1 MSVVAERP
9 ERLARGTARGF
20 AVRALGGDARGAWVL
35 AAGEARGAAEC
46 AAWLRATALRL
57 AVRLDPGPRVRW
69 APGALVRPTCVPGP
83 DAPTALRAWAEDAAG
98 QAAVG
103 EVLEGGGPFGAR
115 FPDVDGGW
123 YELVAEPVSVRT
135 EAAER
140 KAGAPMKE
148 TSVPEDEAGTVRCDA
163 ETDVPHLMRIFAK
176 RLSIHT
182 VGGEPASRTRC
193 GLERHDGVEHVGR
206 VRELREGAVW
216 VTFTR
221 EMPPYQARLLPP
233 CACATG
239 EGLPCGL
246 WEGHGGRCLPA
257 ERERPAPERIGEL
270 GVLLEGAPELARPVR
285 EFVLPR
291 EREEATRT
299 VRAIEAVLDR
309 VLRLCPFPEGVGLS
323 APQIGIPRA
332 AALVQPPWGAPAVI
346 LLNPRVT
353 AASRE
358 TAESYMACPSHPAPR
373 APDRHPRDITVATTT
388 LTGHP
393 LSATYTH
400 PLSHLVHHEIAHL
413 GGAVLPSR
421 PPVRTSRSGV

>member
-1 MSVVAERP
+1 
-9 ERLARGTARGF
+9 
-20 AVRALGGDARGAWVL
+20 
-35 AAGEARGAAEC
+35 
-46 AAWLRATALRL
+46 
-57 AVRLDPGPRVRW
+57 
-69 APGALVRPTCVPGP
+69 
-83 DAPTALRAWAEDAAG
+83 
-98 QAAVG
+98 
-103 EVLEGGGPFGAR
+103 
-115 FPDVDGGW
+115 
-123 YELVAEPVSVRT
+123 
-135 EAAER
+135 
-140 KAGAPMKE
+140 MKE
-148 TSVPEDEAGTVRCDA
+148 TSLPEDEAATVRCDA

-193 GLERHDGVEHVGR
+193 GLERHEGVEHVGR
-206 VRELREGAVW
+206 VRHLREGAVW

-233 CACATG
+233 CEGAAG
-239 EGLPCGL
+239 GGLPCGL
-246 WEGHGGRCLPA
+246 WEGHRGRCLPA

-270 GVLLEGAPELARPVR
+270 GVLLEGAPELARPVT
-285 EFVLPR
+285 EFDLPR

-353 AASRE
+353 ATSRE
-358 TAESYMACPSHPAPR
+358 TTESVATCPGHPAPR
-373 APDRHPRDITVATTT
+373 PPVRHPRDITVATTT

-400 PLSHLVHHEIAHL
+400 PLSHLVHHEIGHL
-413 GGAVLPSR
+413 APPPAPR
-421 PPVRTSRSGV
+421 PPDRLPVRPGRSAD